1 MRAPPTA
8 NKRGRNA
15 DFFLFTPEYT
25 GSEATGYVGSA
36 PMAGWEPKLDLGT
49 AMAISGA
56 AVSPNM
62 GAATIKPLVPT
73 LALLNV
79 RLGYWIANPREV
91 VKPVPTKFWAA
102 WRRFRR
108 SFLLVDEVFGWIDEK
123 SPTVYLTDGGN
134 LENLGVYALMARRCE
149 LIVAVDAEADPAMG
163 FGSLLKLE
171 RFARSDLGATIELPW
186 QTIRDRTLAIDAA
199 FAKGEEP
206 RAEGFHAAAC
216 DIRYGEGRTGV
227 LLYIKSS
234 LTGDEDDYVLDYKRR
249 HPDFPHETTSDQFFG
264 EEQLEAYRA
273 LGFHTARG
281 VLAGTTDFAVLPG
294 PGQTHAQTR
303 AHLLARIR
311 ATLGLPRGGAGSE
324 ATLA

>member
-1 MRAPPTA
+1 
-8 NKRGRNA
+8 
-15 DFFLFTPEYT
+15 
-25 GSEATGYVGSA
+25 
-36 PMAGWEPKLDLGT
+36 
-49 AMAISGA
+49 MAISGA

-79 RLGYWIANPREV
+79 RLGYWIANPR
-91 VKPVPTKFWAA
+91 TAA
-102 WRRFRR
+102 APAPNGLRALPRRFAR
-108 SFLLVDEVFGWIDEK
+108 SFLLIREVLGLIDET

-134 LENLGVYALMARRCE
+134 LENLGVYSLMARRCD

-171 RFARSDLGATIELPW
+171 RFARGDLGATIDLPW
-186 QTIRDRTLAIDAA
+186 REIRDRTLAVDAA
-199 FAKGEEP
+199 FAKGNEP
-206 RAEGFHAAAC
+206 RVEGFHAAAC
-216 DIRYGEGRTGV
+216 DIRYGGDRAGV

-273 LGFHTARG
+273 LGFHAARG
-281 VLAGTTDFAVLPG
+281 LVAGTTPFAVTPENG
-294 PGQTHAQTR
+294 ETR
-303 AHLLARIR
+303 DDASARLLAHIR
-311 ATLGLPRGGAGSE
+311 AALGLP
-324 ATLA
+324 